1 MCKWRGKY
9 SATAQL
15 LKGGGEMKNLNRY
28 GYVFIAPFWIIFLVF
43 SIYPV
48 LLTFYYSFTNY
59 SGSGEA
65 QVVGLANYKRLLTDT
80 YFVEAFFN
88 TWKIWG
94 VNFALQIGLALIL
107 AMIFSDMRMKLKGL
121 AFFRS
126 IFYLPN
132 LITISS
138 VALLFGILLDWQ
150 HGSLN
155 MMLLKLGIIS
165 DPINWLNE
173 PTTAQLSVSLILTWM
188 WFGHSFIVVMAG
200 VSGISKDYYEAAL
213 IDGANRWQTFSKIT
227 IPLLKPIL
235 LYIMITSLIGGLQL
249 FDLPMLLTD
258 GIGSPDGSLNTM
270 VLYLYNQAFKYNNYG
285 YAAAVAYGLF
295 VITLIFSAFIFKGMY
310 GKERKQPR
318 QV

>member
-1 MCKWRGKY
+1 MTK
-9 SATAQL
+9 
-15 LKGGGEMKNLNRY
+15 LNRY
-28 GYVFIAPFWIIFLVF
+28 GYLFIAPFWIIFLVF

-48 LLTFYYSFTNY
+48 GLTFYYSFTNY
-59 SGSGEA
+59 AGSGVAE
-65 QVVGLANYKRLLTDT
+65 VVGLANYKRLFTDH

-94 VNFALQIGLALIL
+94 INFLLQMGLALLL
-107 AMIFSDMRMKLKGL
+107 ALIFSDMRMKMKGL

-155 MMLLKLGIIS
+155 MVLMNLGVIS
-165 DPINWLNE
+165 EPINWLNK

-200 VSGISKDYYEAAL
+200 ISGISKDYYEAAL
-213 IDGANRWQTFSKIT
+213 IDGANRWQTFIKIT
-227 IPLLKPIL
+227 LPLLKPIL

-258 GIGSPDGSLNTM
+258 GIGSPDGALNTM

-285 YAAAVAYGLF
+285 YASAVAYGLF
-295 VITLIFSAFIFKGMY
+295 IITLIFSAFIFKGMY
-310 GKERKQPR
+310 GNQNKKEKQ
-318 QV
+318 V

>member
-1 MCKWRGKY
+1 
-9 SATAQL
+9 
-15 LKGGGEMKNLNRY
+15 MKNLNRY
-28 GYVFIAPFWIIFLVF
+28 GYYFIAPFWIIFLVF

-48 LLTFYYSFTNY
+48 ALTFYYSFTNY
-59 SGSGEA
+59 TGSGEA
-65 QVVGLANYKRLLTDT
+65 QIVGLANYKRLLTDT

-107 AMIFSDMRMKLKGL
+107 AMIFSDMRLKLKGI

-173 PTTAQLSVSLILTWM
+173 PTSAQLSVSLILTWM

>member
-1 MCKWRGKY
+1 
-9 SATAQL
+9 
-15 LKGGGEMKNLNRY
+15 MKKVDRF
-28 GYVFIAPFWIIFLVF
+28 GYLFIAPFWIIFLIF

-48 LLTFYYSFTNY
+48 ALTFYYSFTNY
-59 SGSGEA
+59 SGSGTAE
-65 QVVGLANYKRLLTDT
+65 VVGLANYTRLLTDS

-94 VNFALQIGLALIL
+94 INFALQIGLALVL
-107 AMIFSDMRMKLKGL
+107 ALIFSDMRMKLKGL

-155 MMLLKLGIIS
+155 MILLNIGLIS
-165 DPINWLNE
+165 EPINWLNE

-213 IDGANRWQTFSKIT
+213 IDGANRWQTFTKIT

-270 VLYLYNQAFKYNNYG
+270 VLYLYNQAFKFNNYG
-285 YAAAVAYGLF
+285 YASAVAYGLF
-295 VITLIFSAFIFKGMY
+295 VITLIFSAIVFKGMY
-310 GKERKQPR
+310 GNERKQAR
-318 QV
+318 KV

>member
-1 MCKWRGKY
+1 MNKV
-9 SATAQL
+9 
-15 LKGGGEMKNLNRY
+15 NRY
-28 GYVFIAPFWIIFLVF
+28 GYLFIAPFWIVFLIF

-48 LLTFYYSFTNY
+48 GLTFYYSFTNY
-59 SGSGEA
+59 TGSGTPD
-65 QVVGLANYKRLLTDT
+65 VVGLTNYTRLFTDQ

-94 VNFALQIGLALIL
+94 VNFVLQIGIALLLA
-107 AMIFSDMRMKLKGL
+107 AIFSDMRVKMKGL

-155 MMLLKLGIIS
+155 MVLMSLGIIS
-165 DPINWLNE
+165 EPINWLNN

-200 VSGISKDYYEAAL
+200 VSGISRDYYEAAL
-213 IDGANRWQTFSKIT
+213 IDGANRWQTFTKIT
-227 IPLLKPIL
+227 LPLLKPIL
-235 LYIMITSLIGGLQL
+235 LYIMITSLIGG
-249 FDLPMLLTD
+249 
-258 GIGSPDGSLNTM
+258 I
-270 VLYLYNQAFKYNNYG
+270 
-285 YAAAVAYGLF
+285 AV
-295 VITLIFSAFIFKGMY
+295 I
-310 GKERKQPR
+310 
-318 QV
+318 

>member
-1 MCKWRGKY
+1 MNKV
-9 SATAQL
+9 
-15 LKGGGEMKNLNRY
+15 NRY
-28 GYVFIAPFWIIFLVF
+28 GYLFIAPFWIIFLIF

-48 LLTFYYSFTNY
+48 GLTFYYSFTNY
-59 SGSGEA
+59 TGSGTPD
-65 QVVGLANYKRLLTDT
+65 VVGLTNYTRLFTDQ

-94 VNFALQIGLALIL
+94 VNFVLQIGIALLLA
-107 AMIFSDMRMKLKGL
+107 AIFSDMRVKMKGL

-155 MMLLKLGIIS
+155 MVLMSLGIIS
-165 DPINWLNE
+165 EPINWLNN

-200 VSGISKDYYEAAL
+200 VSGISRDYYEAAL
-213 IDGANRWQTFSKIT
+213 IDGANRWQTFTKIT
-227 IPLLKPIL
+227 LPLLKPIL

-258 GIGSPDGSLNTM
+258 GVGSPDGALNTM

-285 YAAAVAYGLF
+285 YASAVAYGLF
-295 VITLIFSAFIFKGMY
+295 IITVIFSIFVFKGMY
-310 GKERKQPR
+310 GNQNKKEKQ
-318 QV
+318 V

>member
-1 MCKWRGKY
+1 
-9 SATAQL
+9 
-15 LKGGGEMKNLNRY
+15 MKNLNKY
-28 GYVFIAPFWIIFLVF
+28 GYFFIAPFWIVFLVF

-48 LLTFYYSFTNY
+48 ALTFYYSFTNY
-59 SGSGEA
+59 SGTGSA
-65 QVVGLANYKRLLTDT
+65 TVVGLANYKRLLTDN

-94 VNFALQIGLALIL
+94 INFVLQIGLALIL
-107 AMIFSDMRMKLKGL
+107 AAIFSDMRMKMKGQ
-121 AFFRS
+121 AFFRG

-132 LITISS
+132 LITVSS

-155 MMLLKLGIIS
+155 VVLMNLGLIS
-165 DPINWLNE
+165 DPINWLNK
-173 PTTAQLSVSLILTWM
+173 PATAQISVSLILTWM
-188 WFGHSFIVVMAG
+188 WFGHSFIVIMAG
-200 VSGISKDYYEAAL
+200 ISGISKDYFEAAL
-213 IDGANRWQTFSKIT
+213 IDGANRWQTLTKIT
-227 IPLLKPIL
+227 LPLLKPIL

-285 YAAAVAYGLF
+285 YASAVAYGLF
-295 VITLIFSAFIFKGMY
+295 IITVIFSAIVFKSMY
-310 GKERKQPR
+310 GSQRKQAR

>member
-1 MCKWRGKY
+1 MRKIDY
-9 SATAQL
+9 H
-15 LKGGGEMKNLNRY
+15 
-28 GYVFIAPFWIIFLVF
+28 GYLFIAPFWLIFLTF

-48 LLTFYYSFTNY
+48 LLTFYYSFTDFT
-59 SGSGEA
+59 GSGTPNT
-65 QVVGLANYKRLLTDT
+65 VGLENYKRLIGDT

-94 VNFALQIGLALIL
+94 VNFVLQIALALLL
-107 AMIFSDMRMKLKGL
+107 AVLFSDLRMKIKGMN
-121 AFFRS
+121 FFRA

-155 MMLLKLGIIS
+155 MVLMSLGFIS
-165 DPINWLNE
+165 EPIEWLNK
-173 PTTAQLSVSLILTWM
+173 PITAQLSVSIILTWM
-188 WFGHSFIVVMAG
+188 WYGHTFIVIMAG
-200 VSGISKDYYEAAL
+200 ITGISKDYYEAAL
-213 IDGANRWQTFSKIT
+213 IDGANRWQTFISIT
-227 IPLLKPIL
+227 LPLLKPIL

-249 FDLPMLLTD
+249 FDLPMLITD
-258 GIGSPDGSLNTM
+258 GLGSPEGALNTM

-295 VITLIFSAFIFKGMY
+295 VITLIFSAIVFRSMY
-310 GKERKQPR
+310 RKEVKQG
-318 QV
+318 

>member
-1 MCKWRGKY
+1 
-9 SATAQL
+9 

-28 GYVFIAPFWIIFLVF
+28 GYFFIAPFWLVFLVF

-48 LLTFYYSFTNY
+48 ALTFYYSFTNY
-59 SGSGEA
+59 TGSGEA
-65 QVVGLANYKRLLTDT
+65 QLVGLANYKRLLTDT

-94 VNFALQIGLALIL
+94 VNFALQMGLALIL
-107 AMIFSDMRMKLKGL
+107 AMIFSDMRVKLKGI
-121 AFFRS
+121 AFFRA

-155 MMLLKLGIIS
+155 MMLMKVGIIS

-173 PTTAQLSVSLILTWM
+173 PTSAQLSISLILTWM

>member
-1 MCKWRGKY
+1 
-9 SATAQL
+9 
-15 LKGGGEMKNLNRY
+15 MKKVDRF
-28 GYVFIAPFWIIFLVF
+28 GYLFIAPFWIIFLIF

-48 LLTFYYSFTNY
+48 ALTFYYSFTNY
-59 SGSGEA
+59 SGSGTAE
-65 QVVGLANYKRLLTDT
+65 VVGLANYTRLLTDS

-94 VNFALQIGLALIL
+94 INFALQIGLALVL
-107 AMIFSDMRMKLKGL
+107 ALIFSDMRMKLRGL

-155 MMLLKLGIIS
+155 MILLNIGLIS
-165 DPINWLNE
+165 EPINWLNE
-173 PTTAQLSVSLILTWM
+173 PATAQLSVSLILTWM

-213 IDGANRWQTFSKIT
+213 IDGANRWQTFTKIT

-270 VLYLYNQAFKYNNYG
+270 VLYLYNQAFKFNNYG
-285 YAAAVAYGLF
+285 YASAVAYGLF
-295 VITLIFSAFIFKGMY
+295 VITLIFSAIVFKGMY
-310 GKERKQPR
+310 GNERKQAR
-318 QV
+318 KV

>member
-1 MCKWRGKY
+1 MSK
-9 SATAQL
+9 
-15 LKGGGEMKNLNRY
+15 LNRY
-28 GYVFIAPFWIIFLVF
+28 GYIFIAPFWIIFLIF

-48 LLTFYYSFTNY
+48 ALTFYYSFTNY
-59 SGSGEA
+59 SGSGVAE
-65 QVVGLANYKRLLTDT
+65 VVGLANYTRLLTDT
-80 YFVEAFFN
+80 YFVEAFVN

-94 VNFALQIGLALIL
+94 INFALQIGLALIL
-107 AMIFSDMRMKLKGL
+107 ALIFSDMRMKLRGL
-121 AFFRS
+121 PFFRS

-155 MMLLKLGIIS
+155 MLLLKIGLIS

-173 PTTAQLSVSLILTWM
+173 PATAQLSVSLILTWM

-213 IDGANRWQTFSKIT
+213 IDGANRWQTFTKIT
-227 IPLLKPIL
+227 LPLLKPIL

-249 FDLPMLLTD
+249 FDLPMLITD

-285 YAAAVAYGLF
+285 YASAVAYGLF
-295 VITLIFSAFIFKGMY
+295 VITLIFSAVIFKGMY
-310 GKERKQPR
+310 GNNRKQPR
-318 QV
+318 RV

>member
-1 MCKWRGKY
+1 MNKRD
-9 SATAQL
+9 
-15 LKGGGEMKNLNRY
+15 RY
-28 GYVFIAPFWIIFLVF
+28 GYLFIAPFWIIFLVF

-48 LLTFYYSFTNY
+48 ALTFYYSFTNY
-59 SGSGEA
+59 SGSGVAE
-65 QVVGLANYKRLLTDT
+65 VVGLANYKRLLTDT
-80 YFVEAFFN
+80 FFVEAFIN

-94 VNFALQIGLALIL
+94 VNFILQIGLALIL
-107 AMIFSDMRMKLKGL
+107 ALIFSDMRMKLRGL

-155 MMLLKLGIIS
+155 MILLNMGLIS
-165 DPINWLNE
+165 EPINWLNE
-173 PTTAQLSVSLILTWM
+173 PATAQLSVSLILTWM

-200 VSGISKDYYEAAL
+200 VLGISKDYYEAAL

-227 IPLLKPIL
+227 VPLLKPIL

-285 YAAAVAYGLF
+285 YASAVAYGLF
-295 VITLIFSAFIFKGMY
+295 VITLIFSAIVFKGMY
-310 GKERKQPR
+310 RNERKQAR
-318 QV
+318 RV

>member
-1 MCKWRGKY
+1 
-9 SATAQL
+9 
-15 LKGGGEMKNLNRY
+15 MKKVDRF
-28 GYVFIAPFWIIFLVF
+28 GYLFIAPFWIIFLIF

-48 LLTFYYSFTNY
+48 ALTFYYSFTNY
-59 SGSGEA
+59 SGSGTAE
-65 QVVGLANYKRLLTDT
+65 VIGLANYTRLLTDS
-80 YFVEAFFN
+80 YFVEAFIN

-94 VNFALQIGLALIL
+94 INFVLQIGLALVL
-107 AMIFSDMRMKLKGL
+107 ALIFSDMRMKLRGL

-155 MMLLKLGIIS
+155 MILLNIGLIS
-165 DPINWLNE
+165 EPINWLNE
-173 PTTAQLSVSLILTWM
+173 PATAQLSVSLILTWM

-213 IDGANRWQTFSKIT
+213 IDGANRWQTFTKIT

-270 VLYLYNQAFKYNNYG
+270 VLYLYNQAFKFNNYG
-285 YAAAVAYGLF
+285 YASAVAYGLF
-295 VITLIFSAFIFKGMY
+295 VITLIFSAIVFKGMY
-310 GKERKQPR
+310 GNERKQAR
-318 QV
+318 KV

>member
-1 MCKWRGKY
+1 MTK
-9 SATAQL
+9 
-15 LKGGGEMKNLNRY
+15 LNRY
-28 GYVFIAPFWIIFLVF
+28 GYLFIAPFWIIFLVF

-48 LLTFYYSFTNY
+48 GLTFYYSFTNY
-59 SGSGEA
+59 AGSGVAE
-65 QVVGLANYKRLLTDT
+65 VVGLANYKRLFTDH

-94 VNFALQIGLALIL
+94 INFLLQMGLALLL
-107 AMIFSDMRMKLKGL
+107 AMIFSDMRMKMKGL

-155 MMLLKLGIIS
+155 MVLINLGVIS
-165 DPINWLNE
+165 EPINWLNK
-173 PTTAQLSVSLILTWM
+173 PATAQFSVSLILTWM

-213 IDGANRWQTFSKIT
+213 IDGANRWQTFIKIT
-227 IPLLKPIL
+227 LPLLKPIL

-258 GIGSPDGSLNTM
+258 GIGSPDGALNTM

-285 YAAAVAYGLF
+285 YASAVAYGLF
-295 VITLIFSAFIFKGMY
+295 IITLIFSAFIFKGMY
-310 GKERKQPR
+310 GNQNKKEKQ
-318 QV
+318 V

>member
-1 MCKWRGKY
+1 
-9 SATAQL
+9 
-15 LKGGGEMKNLNRY
+15 MKKLDRY
-28 GYVFIAPFWIIFLVF
+28 GYLFIAPFWIVFLIF

-48 LLTFYYSFTNY
+48 ALTFYYSFTNY
-59 SGSGEA
+59 TGSGVPE
-65 QVVGLANYKRLLTDT
+65 VVGFANYQRLLTDS
-80 YFVEAFFN
+80 YFIEAFVN

-94 VNFALQIGLALIL
+94 VNVVLQLGIALIL
-107 AMIFSDMRMKLKGL
+107 AMIFSDIRVKMKGL
-121 AFFRS
+121 PFFRA

-155 MMLLKLGIIS
+155 MILLKLGLIS
-165 DPINWLNE
+165 DPINWFNE

-200 VSGISKDYYEAAL
+200 VAGISKDYYEAAL
-213 IDGANRWQTFSKIT
+213 IDGANRWQTFISIT
-227 IPLLKPIL
+227 LPLLKPIL
-235 LYIMITSLIGGLQL
+235 LYIIITSLIGGLQL
-249 FDLPMLLTD
+249 FELPMLLTD
-258 GIGSPDGSLNTM
+258 GLGAPEDSLNTM
-270 VLYLYNQAFKYNNYG
+270 VLYLYNQAFQYNNYG

-295 VITLIFSAFIFKGMY
+295 VITLVFSAIIFKGMF
-310 GKERKQPR
+310 KNETRKPR

>member
-1 MCKWRGKY
+1 MAGNFFSPLAY
-9 SATAQL
+9 L

-28 GYVFIAPFWIIFLVF
+28 GYFFIAPFWLVFLVF

-48 LLTFYYSFTNY
+48 ALTFYYSFTNY
-59 SGSGEA
+59 TGSGEA
-65 QVVGLANYKRLLTDT
+65 QLVGLANYKRLLTDT

-94 VNFALQIGLALIL
+94 VNFALQMGLALIL
-107 AMIFSDMRMKLKGL
+107 AMIFSDMRVKLKGI
-121 AFFRS
+121 AFFRA

-155 MMLLKLGIIS
+155 MMLMKVGIIS

-173 PTTAQLSVSLILTWM
+173 PTSAQLSISLILTWM

>member
-1 MCKWRGKY
+1 
-9 SATAQL
+9 
-15 LKGGGEMKNLNRY
+15 MKNVNKY
-28 GYVFIAPFWIIFLVF
+28 GYFFIAPFWIIFLIF

-48 LLTFYYSFTNY
+48 ALTFYYSFTNY
-59 SGSGEA
+59 TGSGVAE
-65 QVVGLANYKRLLTDT
+65 VVGLANYKRLFTDT

-94 VNFALQIGLALIL
+94 VNFILQIGLALIL
-107 AMIFSDMRMKLKGL
+107 ALIFSDMRMKLRGL

-155 MMLLKLGIIS
+155 MILLKIGLIS
-165 DPINWLNE
+165 EPINWLNE
-173 PTTAQLSVSLILTWM
+173 PATAQLSVSLILTWM

-213 IDGANRWQTFSKIT
+213 IDGANRWQTFTTIT
-227 IPLLKPIL
+227 LPLLKPIL

-285 YAAAVAYGLF
+285 YASAVAYGLF
-295 VITLIFSAFIFKGMY
+295 VITLIFSAMVFKGMY
-310 GKERKQPR
+310 RNERKQTR

>member
-1 MCKWRGKY
+1 MSKV
-9 SATAQL
+9 
-15 LKGGGEMKNLNRY
+15 NRY
-28 GYVFIAPFWIIFLVF
+28 GYLFIAPFWIVFLIF

-48 LLTFYYSFTNY
+48 ALTFYYSFTNY
-59 SGSGEA
+59 TGSGAAEI
-65 QVVGLANYKRLLTDT
+65 VGLANYKRLITDH
-80 YFVEAFFN
+80 YFIDAFFN

-94 VNFALQIGLALIL
+94 VNFVLQMGLALLL
-107 AMIFSDMRMKLKGL
+107 AMIFSDMRMKLRGL

-155 MMLLKLGIIS
+155 MMLMKIGLIS
-165 DPINWLNE
+165 EPINWLNE
-173 PTTAQLSVSLILTWM
+173 PASAQISVSLILTWM

-213 IDGANRWQTFSKIT
+213 IDGANRWQTFTRIT
-227 IPLLKPIL
+227 VPLLKPIL

-258 GIGSPDGSLNTM
+258 GIGSPEGSLSTM

-295 VITLIFSAFIFKGMY
+295 VITLIFSLIVFKGMY
-310 GKERKQPR
+310 GNQRKQQG

>member
-1 MCKWRGKY
+1 
-9 SATAQL
+9 
-15 LKGGGEMKNLNRY
+15 MKKLDRY
-28 GYVFIAPFWIIFLVF
+28 GYVFIAPFWIIFLIF

-48 LLTFYYSFTNY
+48 ALTFYYSFTNY
-59 SGSGEA
+59 SGSGTAE
-65 QVVGLANYKRLLTDT
+65 VVGLANYTRLLSDS

-94 VNFALQIGLALIL
+94 INFALQIGLALVL
-107 AMIFSDMRMKLKGL
+107 ALIFSDMRMKLKGL

-155 MMLLKLGIIS
+155 MILLNIGLIS
-165 DPINWLNE
+165 EPINWLNE
-173 PTTAQLSVSLILTWM
+173 PATAQLSVSLILTWM

-213 IDGANRWQTFSKIT
+213 IDGANRWQTFTKIT

-270 VLYLYNQAFKYNNYG
+270 VLYLYNQAFKFNNYG
-285 YAAAVAYGLF
+285 YASAVAYGLF
-295 VITLIFSAFIFKGMY
+295 VITLIFSAIVFKGMY
-310 GKERKQPR
+310 GNERKQAR
-318 QV
+318 RV

>member
-1 MCKWRGKY
+1 
-9 SATAQL
+9 
-15 LKGGGEMKNLNRY
+15 MKNINRY
-28 GYVFIAPFWIIFLVF
+28 GYFFIAPFWLVFLVF

-48 LLTFYYSFTNY
+48 ALTFYYSFTNY
-59 SGSGEA
+59 TGSGEA
-65 QVVGLANYKRLLTDT
+65 QLVGLANYKRLLTDT

-94 VNFALQIGLALIL
+94 VNFALQMGLALIL
-107 AMIFSDMRMKLKGL
+107 AMIFSDMRIKLKGI

-155 MMLLKLGIIS
+155 MMLMKLGIIS

-173 PTTAQLSVSLILTWM
+173 PTSAQLSVSLILTWM

>member
-1 MCKWRGKY
+1 MAGNNSSPLTY
-9 SATAQL
+9 L

-28 GYVFIAPFWIIFLVF
+28 GYFFIAPFWLVFLVF

-48 LLTFYYSFTNY
+48 ALTFYYSFTNY
-59 SGSGEA
+59 TGSGEA
-65 QVVGLANYKRLLTDT
+65 QLVGLANYKRLLTDT

-94 VNFALQIGLALIL
+94 VNFALQMGLALIL
-107 AMIFSDMRMKLKGL
+107 AMIFSDMRIKLKGI

-155 MMLLKLGIIS
+155 MMLMKLGIIS

-173 PTTAQLSVSLILTWM
+173 PTSAQLSVSLILTWM

>member
-1 MCKWRGKY
+1 MSPALKIEKEGRGMNKV
-9 SATAQL
+9 
-15 LKGGGEMKNLNRY
+15 NRY
-28 GYVFIAPFWIIFLVF
+28 GYLFIAPFWIIFLIF

-48 LLTFYYSFTNY
+48 GLTFYYSFTNY
-59 SGSGEA
+59 TGSGTPD
-65 QVVGLANYKRLLTDT
+65 VVGLTNYTRLFTDQ

-94 VNFALQIGLALIL
+94 VNFVLQIGIALLLA
-107 AMIFSDMRMKLKGL
+107 AIFSDMRVKMKGL

-155 MMLLKLGIIS
+155 MVLMSLGIIS
-165 DPINWLNE
+165 EPINWLNN

-200 VSGISKDYYEAAL
+200 VSGISRDYYEAAL
-213 IDGANRWQTFSKIT
+213 IDGANRWQTFTKIT
-227 IPLLKPIL
+227 LPLLKPIL

-258 GIGSPDGSLNTM
+258 GVGSPDGALNTM

-285 YAAAVAYGLF
+285 YASAVAYGLF
-295 VITLIFSAFIFKGMY
+295 IITVIFSIFVFKGMY
-310 GKERKQPR
+310 GNQNKKEKQ
-318 QV
+318 V

>member
-1 MCKWRGKY
+1 MCKWQGKC
-9 SATAQL
+9 SAAAQL

>member
-1 MCKWRGKY
+1 MLPPLKIEKEGRGMNKV
-9 SATAQL
+9 
-15 LKGGGEMKNLNRY
+15 NRY
-28 GYVFIAPFWIIFLVF
+28 GYLFIAPFWIVFLIF

-48 LLTFYYSFTNY
+48 GLTFYYSFTNY
-59 SGSGEA
+59 TGSGTPD
-65 QVVGLANYKRLLTDT
+65 VVGLTNYTRLFTDQ

-94 VNFALQIGLALIL
+94 VNFVLQIGIALLLA
-107 AMIFSDMRMKLKGL
+107 AIFSDMRVKMKGL

-155 MMLLKLGIIS
+155 MVLMSLGIIS
-165 DPINWLNE
+165 EPINWLNN

-200 VSGISKDYYEAAL
+200 VSGISRDYYEAAL
-213 IDGANRWQTFSKIT
+213 IDGANRWQTFTKIT
-227 IPLLKPIL
+227 LPLLKPIL

-258 GIGSPDGSLNTM
+258 GVGSPDGALNTM

-285 YAAAVAYGLF
+285 YASAVAYGLF
-295 VITLIFSAFIFKGMY
+295 IITVIFSIFVFKGMY
-310 GKERKQPR
+310 GSQNKKEKQ
-318 QV
+318 V

>member
-1 MCKWRGKY
+1 
-9 SATAQL
+9 
-15 LKGGGEMKNLNRY
+15 MKKVDRY
-28 GYVFIAPFWIIFLVF
+28 GYLFIAPFWIIFLIF

-48 LLTFYYSFTNY
+48 ALTFYYSFTNY
-59 SGSGEA
+59 SGSGTAE
-65 QVVGLANYKRLLTDT
+65 VIGLANYTRLLTDS

-94 VNFALQIGLALIL
+94 INFALQIGLALVL
-107 AMIFSDMRMKLKGL
+107 ALIFSDMRMKLRGL

-155 MMLLKLGIIS
+155 MILLNIGLIS
-165 DPINWLNE
+165 EPINWLNE
-173 PTTAQLSVSLILTWM
+173 PATAQLSVSLILTWM

-213 IDGANRWQTFSKIT
+213 IDGANRWQTFTKIT

-270 VLYLYNQAFKYNNYG
+270 VLYLYNQAFKFNNYG
-285 YAAAVAYGLF
+285 YASAVAYGLF
-295 VITLIFSAFIFKGMY
+295 VITLIFSAIVFKGMY
-310 GKERKQPR
+310 GNERKQAR
-318 QV
+318 KV

>member
-1 MCKWRGKY
+1 MAGNI
-9 SATAQL
+9 SSPLANL

-28 GYVFIAPFWIIFLVF
+28 GYFFIAPFWLVFLVF

-48 LLTFYYSFTNY
+48 ALTFYYSFTNY
-59 SGSGEA
+59 TGSGEA

-94 VNFALQIGLALIL
+94 VNFALQMGLALIL
-107 AMIFSDMRMKLKGL
+107 AMIFSDMRVKLKGI

-155 MMLLKLGIIS
+155 MMLMKLGIIS

-173 PTTAQLSVSLILTWM
+173 PTSAQLSVSLILTWM

>member
-1 MCKWRGKY
+1 
-9 SATAQL
+9 
-15 LKGGGEMKNLNRY
+15 MKNLNRY
-28 GYVFIAPFWIIFLVF
+28 GYLFIAPFWIIFLVF
-43 SIYPV
+43 NIYPV
-48 LLTFYYSFTNY
+48 ALTFYYSFTNY
-59 SGSGEA
+59 SGSGVAE
-65 QVVGLANYKRLLTDT
+65 VVGLANYQRLITDT
-80 YFVEAFFN
+80 FFVEAFFN

-94 VNFALQIGLALIL
+94 INFALQIAIALVLA
-107 AMIFSDMRMKLKGL
+107 AIFSDMRVKMKGL

-132 LITISS
+132 LITVSS

-155 MMLLKLGIIS
+155 MVLMNLGLIS
-165 DPINWLNE
+165 EPINWLNQ
-173 PTTAQLSVSLILTWM
+173 PATAQLSVSLILTWM

-200 VSGISKDYYEAAL
+200 VSGISNDYYEAAL
-213 IDGANRWQTFSKIT
+213 IDGANRAQTFFKIT
-227 IPLLKPIL
+227 LPLLKPIL

-295 VITLIFSAFIFKGMY
+295 IITIIFSAIVFKSMY
-310 GKERKQPR
+310 RNERKQAR

>member
-1 MCKWRGKY
+1 
-9 SATAQL
+9 
-15 LKGGGEMKNLNRY
+15 MKNLNRY

-107 AMIFSDMRMKLKGL
+107 AMIFSDMRMKLKGI

-155 MMLLKLGIIS
+155 MMLMKLGIIS

-173 PTTAQLSVSLILTWM
+173 PTTAQLTVSLILTWM
-188 WFGHSFIVVMAG
+188 WFGHSFIIVMAG

>member
-1 MCKWRGKY
+1 
-9 SATAQL
+9 
-15 LKGGGEMKNLNRY
+15 MKNLNRY
-28 GYVFIAPFWIIFLVF
+28 GYLFIAPFWLIFGIF

-48 LLTFYYSFTNY
+48 GLTFYYSFTNY
-59 SGSGEA
+59 TGSGVAE
-65 QVVGLANYKRLLTDT
+65 VVGLENYKRLLTDT

-94 VNFALQIGLALIL
+94 VNFALQMSLALLL
-107 AMIFSDMRMKLKGL
+107 AMIFSDMRVKLKGL

-155 MMLLKLGIIS
+155 MVLMNIGLIS
-165 DPINWLNE
+165 EPINWLNE
-173 PTTAQLSVSLILTWM
+173 PTSAQLSVSLILTWM

-213 IDGANRWQTFSKIT
+213 IDGANRWQTFTKIT
-227 IPLLKPIL
+227 VPLLKPIL

-258 GIGSPDGSLNTM
+258 GIGSPDGALNTM

-285 YAAAVAYGLF
+285 YASAVAYGLF
-295 VITLIFSAFIFKGMY
+295 VITLIFSAFVFKGMY
-310 GKERKQPR
+310 GNERKQGR
-318 QV
+318 KV